1 MPSLSPPEEPPAP
14 VAIVLLQLGGPSS
27 LDEVQPFLENMFR
40 DPELF
45 NLPIP
50 AWVQDWL
57 AGRVSRWRAKQARPL
72 YASIGGRSPIG
83 EITARQADL
92 LERELN
98 RSLCSRVFVAMRYG
112 KPSTEAA
119 VEAVLAANCRSAIL
133 LPLYPQYSTATT
145 GSSVREWRRCAA
157 RKQLDL
163 PTATIDSYP
172 SHPAYITAVA
182 ERVSAALARLP
193 ADSNPHVLFSAH
205 GLPQKL
211 VRQGDPYQR
220 HVEET
225 VQRVVR
231 ECNLQAPYTLCYQ
244 SRIGPQRWLRPGLTE
259 TLRRLGR
266 SGCQA
271 VLVVPISF
279 VSDHLET
286 LSEINIEAREQAMSL
301 GIRHFET
308 TTGLNDS
315 PAFIQALAELV
326 LATKIG
332 PRYGSGI

>member
-1 MPSLSPPEEPPAP
+1 MPALSPQQESPAS
-14 VAIVLLQLGGPSS
+14 VAVVLLQLGGPSS

-50 AWVQDWL
+50 AWAQGWL
-57 AGRVSRWRAKQARPL
+57 AERAAKWRVKQARPL

-83 EITARQADL
+83 EITARQAHL

-98 RSLCSRVFVAMRYG
+98 RSMRSQVFVAMRYG

-119 VEAVLAANCRSAIL
+119 VEAVLAANCQSVIL

-145 GSSVREWRRCAA
+145 GSSVREWHRCAA

-163 PTATIDSYP
+163 PTAMVESYP
-172 SHPAYITAVA
+172 SHPAYIAAVK

-193 ADSNPHVLFSAH
+193 AESNPHVLFSAH

-211 VRQGDPYQR
+211 VRQGDPYQSQI
-220 HVEET
+220 EET
-225 VQRVVR
+225 VQEVVR
-231 ECNLQAPYTLCYQ
+231 QCALQAPYTLCYQ
-244 SRIGPQRWLRPGLTE
+244 SRIGPQRWLKPSLTE

-266 SGCQA
+266 SGCRA

-286 LSEINIEAREQAMSL
+286 LSEINIEGREQAMSL

-315 PAFIQALAELV
+315 PTFIRALAELV
-326 LATKIG
+326 LTTEIDA
-332 PRYGSGI
+332 

>member
-1 MPSLSPPEEPPAP
+1 MPPPSPSEESPGP
-14 VAIVLLQLGGPSS
+14 VAVVLLQLGGPSS

-50 AWVQDWL
+50 GWAQDWL
-57 AGRVSRWRAKQARPL
+57 AEHAAKWRAKQARPL

-83 EITARQADL
+83 EITARQARL

-98 RSLCSRVFVAMRYG
+98 RSTRSRVFVAMRYG

-119 VEAVLAANCRSAIL
+119 VEAVLAANCQGVVL

-145 GSSVREWRRCAA
+145 GSSVRDWERCAA
-157 RKQLDL
+157 RKQLNL
-163 PTATIDSYP
+163 STATVHSYP
-172 SHPAYITAVA
+172 SHPLYIAAVK
-182 ERVSAALARLP
+182 ERVAAALARLP
-193 ADSNPHVLFSAH
+193 AESDPHVLFSAH

-211 VRQGDPYQR
+211 VRQGDPYQSQI
-220 HVEET
+220 EKT
-225 VQRVVR
+225 VQEVVR
-231 ECNLQAPYTLCYQ
+231 ECALQAPYTLCYQ
-244 SRIGPQRWLRPGLTE
+244 SRIGPQRWLKPGLTE

-266 SGCQA
+266 SGCNA

-286 LSEINIEAREQAMSL
+286 LSEINIEAREQASSL

-315 PAFIQALAELV
+315 PAFIQALADLV
-326 LATKIG
+326 LTTELDA
-332 PRYGSGI
+332 

>member
-1 MPSLSPPEEPPAP
+1 MSALSPPEEAPAP
-14 VAIVLLQLGGPSS
+14 VAVVLLQLGGPSS

-45 NLPIP
+45 NLPLP
-50 AWVQDWL
+50 ARAQDWL
-57 AGRVSRWRAKQARPL
+57 AERLSRWRAKQARPL

-83 EITARQADL
+83 ETTACQARL

-98 RSLCSRVFVAMRYG
+98 RSMPSRVFVAMRYST
-112 KPSTEAA
+112 PSANAA
-119 VEAVLAANCRSAIL
+119 IEAVSAANCQRVIL

-145 GSSVREWRRCAA
+145 GSSVREWQRCAA
-157 RKQLDL
+157 REGLNL
-163 PTATIDSYP
+163 PTATIDSYSTHP
-172 SHPAYITAVA
+172 SYIAAVK
-182 ERVSAALARLP
+182 ERVCAALARFSP
-193 ADSNPHVLFSAH
+193 ESNPHVLFSAH
-205 GLPQKL
+205 GLPRKL
-211 VRQGDPYQR
+211 VLQGDPYQSQI
-220 HVEET
+220 EET
-225 VQRVVR
+225 VREVVR
-231 ECNLQAPYTLCYQ
+231 ECALQAPYTLCYQ
-244 SRIGPQRWLRPGLTE
+244 SRIGPQRWLKPSLME

-286 LSEINIEAREQAMSL
+286 LSEINIEAREQAASL

-315 PAFIQALAELV
+315 PTFIQALAELV
-326 LATKIG
+326 LMTEIG
-332 PRYGSGI
+332 A

>member
-1 MPSLSPPEEPPAP
+1 MPAPSPPEGSSAP
-14 VAIVLLQLGGPSS
+14 VAVVLLQLGGPAS

-50 AWVQDWL
+50 ARAQDWL
-57 AGRVSRWRAKQARPL
+57 AEHAAKWRAKRARPL
-72 YASIGGRSPIG
+72 YAAIGGRSPIG
-83 EITARQADL
+83 DITARQAHL

-98 RSLCSRVFVAMRYG
+98 HSMRSRVFVAMRYG
-112 KPSTEAA
+112 KPSTEEA
-119 VEAVLAANCRSAIL
+119 VEKVLAADCRSVTL

-145 GSSVREWRRCAA
+145 GSSVREWQRCAA
-157 RKQLDL
+157 RKQLNL

-172 SHPAYITAVA
+172 SHPAYISAVSG
-182 ERVSAALARLP
+182 RVSVALARLP
-193 ADSNPHVLFSAH
+193 AESDPHVLFSAH
-205 GLPQKL
+205 GLPQKF
-211 VRQGDPYQR
+211 VRQGDPYQSQI
-220 HVEET
+220 EET
-225 VQRVVR
+225 VQEVAR
-231 ECNLQAPYTLCYQ
+231 ECALQAPYTLCYQ
-244 SRIGPQRWLRPGLTE
+244 SRIGPQRWLKPSLTE

-286 LSEINIEAREQAMSL
+286 LSEINVEAREQAMSL

-308 TTGLNDS
+308 ATGLNDS

-326 LATKIG
+326 LATAD
-332 PRYGSGI
+332 GS

>member
-1 MPSLSPPEEPPAP
+1 MPALSPPVGSRASA
-14 VAIVLLQLGGPSS
+14 AIVLLQLGGPSS
-27 LDEVQPFLENMFR
+27 LEEVQPFLENMFR

-45 NLPIP
+45 KLPIP
-50 AWVQDWL
+50 AWAQDWL
-57 AGRVSRWRAKQARPL
+57 AEHVARWRAKQARPL

-83 EITARQADL
+83 EITARQALL

-98 RSLCSRVFVAMRYG
+98 RSMRSRVFVAMRYG
-112 KPSTEAA
+112 TPSTEAA
-119 VEAVLAANCRSAIL
+119 VEAVLEANCQSVVL

-145 GSSVREWRRCAA
+145 GSSVREWQRCAA
-157 RKQLDL
+157 RKRLGL

-172 SHPAYITAVA
+172 SHPAYIAAVK
-182 ERVSAALARLP
+182 ERVTAALARLP
-193 ADSNPHVLFSAH
+193 AESEPHVLFSAH

-211 VRQGDPYQR
+211 VRQGDPYQSQI
-220 HVEET
+220 EET
-225 VQRVVR
+225 VEEVVR
-231 ECNLQAPYTLCYQ
+231 ECALQTPYTLCYQ
-244 SRIGPQRWLRPGLTE
+244 SRIGPQRWLKPSLTE

-286 LSEINIEAREQAMSL
+286 LSEINVEAREQASSL

-326 LATKIG
+326 LATE
-332 PRYGSGI
+332 RDA

>member
-1 MPSLSPPEEPPAP
+1 MPALSPPEESPAS

-50 AWVQDWL
+50 AWAQDWL
-57 AGRVSRWRAKQARPL
+57 AERAAKWRVKQARPL

-83 EITARQADL
+83 EITGRQAHL

-98 RSLCSRVFVAMRYG
+98 RSMRSRVFVAMRYG

-119 VEAVLAANCRSAIL
+119 VEAVLAASCQSVIL
-133 LPLYPQYSTATT
+133 LPLYPQYSSATT
-145 GSSVREWRRCAA
+145 GSSLREWQRCAA
-157 RKQLDL
+157 RQHLEL

-172 SHPAYITAVA
+172 SHPQYIAAVK

-193 ADSNPHVLFSAH
+193 AESDPHVLFSAH

-211 VRQGDPYQR
+211 VRQGDPYQSQ
-220 HVEET
+220 VEET
-225 VQRVVR
+225 VREVVR
-231 ECNLQAPYTLCYQ
+231 ECALQAPYTLCYQ
-244 SRIGPQRWLRPGLTE
+244 SRIGPQRWLKPSLTE
-259 TLRRLGR
+259 TLHRLGR

-315 PAFIQALAELV
+315 PTFIQALAGLVIATELE
-326 LATKIG
+326 A
-332 PRYGSGI
+332 

>member
-1 MPSLSPPEEPPAP
+1 MPALSPREESPAP
-14 VAIVLLQLGGPSS
+14 VAVVLLQLGGPSS

-45 NLPIP
+45 NLPLP
-50 AWVQDWL
+50 AWAQDWL
-57 AGRVSRWRAKQARPL
+57 AERFSRWRAKQARPL

-83 EITARQADL
+83 EITARQAHL

-98 RSLCSRVFVAMRYG
+98 RSMPSRVFVAMRYG

-119 VEAVLAANCRSAIL
+119 VDALLEANCQRVIL

-145 GSSVREWRRCAA
+145 GSSVREWQRCAA

-163 PTATIDSYP
+163 PTVAIDSY
-172 SHPAYITAVA
+172 STHPTYIAAVK
-182 ERVSAALARLP
+182 ERLCAALARFSP
-193 ADSNPHVLFSAH
+193 ESDPHVLFSAH

-211 VRQGDPYQR
+211 VRQGDPYQSQI
-220 HVEET
+220 EET
-225 VQRVVR
+225 VQEVVR
-231 ECNLQAPYTLCYQ
+231 ECALQAPYTLCYQ
-244 SRIGPQRWLRPGLTE
+244 SRIGPQRWLKPSLLE

-271 VLVVPISF
+271 LLVVPISF

-286 LSEINIEAREQAMSL
+286 LSEINIEAREQALSL

-315 PAFIQALAELV
+315 PKFIQALAELV
-326 LATKIG
+326 LTTEIG
-332 PRYGSGI
+332 A